1 MKFITKVTTL
11 MSALACILCVYLSSF
26 FKISFILGSQKAFFN
41 GTSVSMP
48 LIGYF
53 ASNTHCAVV
62 SFVRLCALALATH
75 SFSFHLLAFVVPGFC
90 ASLYWST
97 KHSLI
102 RFWLPLACMIAFVA
116 HPVGSASAVYSLY
129 WLIPLAIYALNV
141 NSVWT
146 RAIGST
152 FVAHAVGSVIWI
164 YTLPTTA
171 ALWTALLPIVAVE
184 RIICAAGMVSVCYA
198 YTLCTTYINPVLTR
212 LQVYVRQYLHA

>member
-1 MKFITKVTTL
+1 MKFITKVTTV
-11 MSALACILCVYLSSF
+11 MSALASILCVYCSSF
-26 FKISFILGSQKAFFN
+26 FKISFIFGSQKAFFN

-53 ASNTHCAVV
+53 ASSTHCAVV
-62 SFVRLCALALATH
+62 SLVRLGELMLRTH
-75 SFSFHLLAFVVPGFC
+75 SFSFHLLAFVVPGLF

-102 RFWLPLACMIAFVA
+102 RFWLPLTCMIAFVA

-141 NSVWT
+141 NSIWT
-146 RAIGST
+146 QAIGST

-164 YTLPTTA
+164 YTLPTTPT
-171 ALWTALLPIVAVE
+171 LWIALLPVVAVE
-184 RIICAAGMVSVCYA
+184 RSICAAGMVSVCYA
-198 YTLCTTYINPVLTR
+198 YNLCGAYIKPVLTR
-212 LQVYVRQYLHA
+212 LQTVVTQYLHA